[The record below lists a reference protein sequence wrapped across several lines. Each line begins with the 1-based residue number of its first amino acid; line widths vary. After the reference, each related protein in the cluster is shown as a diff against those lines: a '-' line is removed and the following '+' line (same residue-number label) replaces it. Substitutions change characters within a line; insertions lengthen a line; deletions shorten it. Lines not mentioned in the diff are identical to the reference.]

1 MGIPLD
7 IFSLHLLRGE
17 AAACRHFLL
26 TRVGRPAFGNADQG
40 DYERAVDA
48 ADEKR
53 RSLIEGY
60 EARMLAVECG
70 VRHSAS
76 LAGELQAHP
85 VGDELSEGRGGRYV
99 ELWVAGTRFGHPWVV
114 MGTAESEEEFWR
126 EVEQDEDLMALSPS
140 APAERRRAY
149 FLTDEEETAREGG

>member
-17 AAACRHFLL
+17 SAGCRHFLL
-26 TRVGRPAFGNADQG
+26 TRVRRPGFGNADEG

-53 RSLIEGY
+53 RSLVEEY
-60 EARMLAVECG
+60 EARTLAAECG
-70 VRHSAS
+70 GHHSTN

-85 VGDELSEGRGGRYV
+85 AGDELSEGRGGRYV

-126 EVEQDEDLMALSPS
+126 EVERDEDLTALSPS

-149 FLTDEEETAREGG
+149 FLADEEGAAREGG